1 MTIDALR
8 AAEAYAHAAR
18 AAAAPAPQDGGVDFG
33 RLVQSAIADTAHAV
47 AEGERAAGAVAAGKA
62 DLVEVV
68 TALAAAETS
77 LQTAVAIRNRM
88 IEAYQEIMRMPI

>member
-1 MTIDALR
+1 MSIDALR
-8 AAEAYAHAAR
+8 AAEAYTQAAR
-18 AAAAPAPQDGGVDFG
+18 AAASPAARDGGADFAQ
-33 RLVQSAIADTAHAV
+33 LVQSSIAEV
-47 AEGERAAGAVAAGKA
+47 AGSIALGERAAGAVAAGKA

-88 IEAYQEIMRMPI
+88 IDAYQDIMRMPI